1 MTGVAGA
8 PSVPLPLPLSGDT
21 EGSEGDSGENDD
33 DENSNDDDDDEN
45 SNDDDDDE
53 NSNDDDD
60 DDKII
65 VMMRKMATEKEITS
79 LEMTHFLINKLIRM
93 SSYFCKSGCLQ
104 SMNLVI

>member
-33 DENSNDDDDDEN
+33 DENSNDDDMIN
-45 SNDDDDDE
+45 TTMMMMMRIATMMMMIM
-53 NSNDDDD
+53 
-60 DDKII
+60 II
-65 VMMRKMATEKEITS
+65 VMMRKIATEKEITS